1 MAGVLATGNFAELL
15 WPGIIALWGTKY
27 KQWDT
32 KYAKFFTIQTS
43 DKAFEKVQQITG
55 FPKAA
60 IKEEGNEAYFAQMYQ
75 GYQKEYRPL
84 TYSIGAVVT
93 REMVEDDQYNVIR
106 QIPTLLAKSMRETEE
121 VVAHNVLN
129 NAFDATVLGP
139 DGSTLC
145 ATNHT
150 LVNGTTLSNRPATDA
165 DLSLTSLENAITS
178 IMRFTDD
185 QGLQINVKPTK
196 LVVPS
201 DLYFTANKIL
211 ESQYVTGSADND
223 VNIVTNMGLE
233 PIDTPYLT
241 DTDAWFLVTDVDNG
255 LNFFRRRAAELDQ
268 DNDFETDNL
277 KMKTTTRFAVGFD
290 DFRKVYGTTGA

>member
-1 MAGVLATGNFAELL
+1 MVGVATTGNFAELL
-15 WPGIIALWGTKY
+15 WPGIIALWGQKY

-32 KYAKFFTIQTS
+32 KYTKFFTIQSS

-60 IKEEGNEAYFAQMYQ
+60 VKEEGNEAYFAQMYQ
-75 GYQKEYRPL
+75 GYQREYRPL

-106 QIPTLLAKSMRETEE
+106 QIPTQLAKSMREVEE
-121 VVAHNVLN
+121 IVSHNVLN
-129 NAFDATVLGP
+129 NAFDTSVLGA

-150 LVNGTTLSNRPATDA
+150 LVNGSTLGNRPTTDA
-165 DLSLTSLENAITS
+165 DLTLTSLENAITS

-185 QGLQINVKPTK
+185 QGLQINVKPMK
-196 LVVPS
+196 LIVPT

-223 VNIVTNMGLE
+223 VNIVTNLGLT
-233 PIDTPYLT
+233 PIETPYLT
-241 DTDAWFLVTDVDNG
+241 DTDAWFLGTDIEG
-255 LNFFRRRAAELDQ
+255 LRFFRRRAAELDQ

-277 KMKTTTRFAVGFD
+277 KMKTTGRFAVDFD
-290 DFRKVYGTTGA
+290 DFRAVYGTTGA